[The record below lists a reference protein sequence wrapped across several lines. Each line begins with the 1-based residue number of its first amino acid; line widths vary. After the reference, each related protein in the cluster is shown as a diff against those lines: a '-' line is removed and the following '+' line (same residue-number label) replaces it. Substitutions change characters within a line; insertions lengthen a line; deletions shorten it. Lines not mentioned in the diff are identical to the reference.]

1 MKKINAL
8 VKLWLLVLTFVLAQ
22 EELYSQVLKP
32 LQDTLQSITVVAD
45 TIKSRPAGL
54 VKIDARSTRRM
65 VTALGEGDV
74 IKRMNYN

>member
-1 MKKINAL
+1 MRCNVKIRIILA
-8 VKLWLLVLTFVLAQ
+8 FVCLISIDVVSAQ
-22 EELYSQVLKP
+22 EIEP

-45 TIKSRPAGL
+45 TIKIRPAGL

-65 VTALGEGDV
+65 VTALGDGDV

>member
-1 MKKINAL
+1 MRCNVKIRIILA
-8 VKLWLLVLTFVLAQ
+8 FVCLISIDVVSAQ
-22 EELYSQVLKP
+22 EIKP

-65 VTALGEGDV
+65 VTALGDGDV

>member
-65 VTALGEGDV
+65 VTALGDGDV

>member
-1 MKKINAL
+1 MGCNIKTRILFTIIGLMAME
-8 VKLWLLVLTFVLAQ
+8 VVSAQ
-22 EELYSQVLKP
+22 DIKP